1 MTPQDSALGCTS
13 KAQHAHPG
21 SPQAR
26 VILVGIGYVL
36 LVAHTHTRIYV
47 HKSKVRFWGVLYLTI
62 TIFHRSGASC
72 SGKTTLAKHL
82 HNILPGSFIIHQDV
96 TVVPIFYLYL
106 LQTQNSG

>member
-1 MTPQDSALGCTS
+1 MTPQDSGLTCTG
-13 KAQHAHPG
+13 KTQHAHSG

-36 LVAHTHTRIYV
+36 LVAHIRAYIRT
-47 HKSKVRFWGVLYLTI
+47 LYSLRGDTVSDYI
-62 TIFHRSGASC
+62 TIFHRSGATC